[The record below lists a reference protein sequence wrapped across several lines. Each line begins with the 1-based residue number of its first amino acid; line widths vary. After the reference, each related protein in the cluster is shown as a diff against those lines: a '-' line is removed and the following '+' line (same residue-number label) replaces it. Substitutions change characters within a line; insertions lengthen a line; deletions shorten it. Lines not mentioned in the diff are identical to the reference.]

1 LKIENRQ
8 RKLLSTTDGAELHMH
23 RYECGRASNTAKSWK
38 DELED
43 ESNPICDCC
52 HYPPLWDSDVH
63 KMQPYNT
70 KAELWEQAFIQ
81 KAAEM
86 DQADLQINGTDLDQH
101 VEAMLKDRSLPY
113 HLKAVL
119 AILLED

>member
-1 LKIENRQ
+1 MVPMESIFSLANQSE
-8 RKLLSTTDGAELHMH
+8 
-23 RYECGRASNTAKSWK
+23 RY
-38 DELED
+38 
-43 ESNPICDCC
+43 
-52 HYPPLWDSDVH
+52 V
-63 KMQPYNT
+63 Q
-70 KAELWEQAFIQ
+70 
-81 KAAEM
+81 AAEM